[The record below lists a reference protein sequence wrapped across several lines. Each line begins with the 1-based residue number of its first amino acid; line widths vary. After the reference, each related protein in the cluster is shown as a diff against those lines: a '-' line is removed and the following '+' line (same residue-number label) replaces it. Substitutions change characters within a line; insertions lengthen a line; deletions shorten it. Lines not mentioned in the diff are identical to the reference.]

1 MLSINTKSRKK
12 KKYIG
17 KIIILVIIFF
27 GVGVFVPA
35 VEAVDPIALPNLEV
49 TYQNPLKV
57 NSFTA
62 LVTGFLTQVQ
72 AIVGWLAVIMIVVG
86 GLMYMTA
93 TGRSKQ
99 IELGKTILTYAL
111 LGFVLAVA
119 APSILKEIFDL
130 ASSGDGTTS
139 SNVIRGAKDVREIIA
154 SVMTFI
160 ITLVGVIST
169 IAFVVTGFQFIA
181 AGGDGGRADKARKGL
196 TYAIIGIT
204 ISGAALIVVR
214 EVLTLMGINA
224 SL

>member
-1 MLSINTKSRKK
+1 MLSINMELGKK
-12 KKYIG
+12 KRNII
-17 KIIILVIIFF
+17 KIIMLVIIFF
-27 GVGVFVPA
+27 GVVTSMPI
-35 VEAVDPIALPNLEV
+35 VEAAKPIALPDLEV
-49 TYQNPLKV
+49 TYQNPLRV
-57 NSFTA
+57 NSFTE

-86 GLMYMTA
+86 GLVYMTA

-130 ASSGDGTTS
+130 ASSGEGTTA
-139 SNVIRGAKDVREIIA
+139 SNVIREAKDVREIIA
-154 SVMTFI
+154 SIMTFI

-169 IAFVVTGFQFIA
+169 IAFVITGFQFIA
-181 AGGDGGRADKARKGL
+181 AGAAGGRADKARKGL

-214 EVLTLMGINA
+214 QVLTLMGIGQ
-224 SL
+224 